1 MATKKAASKA
11 KTAKKTAVK
20 AKEKLTKTTESTVKS
35 IKKEEKVI
43 AESFTS
49 PAFLAAL
56 VAEFIGTFILAAG
69 VVAGQGQPIIVSF
82 IVLFLLTA
90 IVLTIGNISGAHVN
104 PLITVGAWATKR
116 ISTIKAI
123 GYIVAQV
130 LGAMLAFVVLNA
142 FISQAPEVSAE
153 AQAYG
158 QTQASLFTAYALP
171 EGKELV
177 VLFAELIGSLIFAFT
192 VASVTSDKKKQDISV
207 ATGIG
212 GGLFAALLIGGSA
225 AAIVSASSI
234 LNPAVAIS
242 LQAFTV
248 TGTNTVWAIAI
259 YVGAALIGGIA
270 GFALSSL
277 VEKAKEK

>member
-69 VVAGQGQPIIVSF
+69 VVVAGQGQLI

>member
-69 VVAGQGQPIIVSF
+69 VVAGQGQPI

-192 VASVTSDKKKQDISV
+192 FASVTSDKKKQDISV

>member
-69 VVAGQGQPIIVSF
+69 VVAGQGQPI

-171 EGKELV
+171 EGKEIV

>member
-69 VVAGQGQPIIVSF
+69 VVAGQGQPI

-158 QTQASLFTAYALP
+158 QTQASLPTAYALP

-248 TGTNTVWAIAI
+248 TRTNTVWAIAI

>member
-69 VVAGQGQPIIVSF
+69 VAVVGQGQPI

>member
-69 VVAGQGQPIIVSF
+69 FVAGQGQPI